1 MDDLEQAENLYVL
14 SAMFGLRLA
23 GFGSIPAIKLKLLEG
38 HAPVSCDA
46 PMLKEGGSNYSFIIY
61 INFRCFNVTVV
72 YNKYQMKYI
81 TV

>member
-1 MDDLEQAENLYVL
+1 MDALEQAENLYVL
-14 SAMFGLRLA
+14 RAMFGLRLA

-46 PMLKEGGSNYSFIIY
+46 PMLEEGGSNYCIINKLSLFERY
-61 INFRCFNVTVV
+61 SSLKYR
-72 YNKYQMKYI
+72 YNMKYI

>member
-1 MDDLEQAENLYVL
+1 ML

-46 PMLKEGGSNYSFIIY
+46 PMLEEGGSNYSFI
-61 INFRCFNVTVV
+61 
-72 YNKYQMKYI
+72 NKLSLF
-81 TV
+81 

>member
-1 MDDLEQAENLYVL
+1 MDALEQAENLYVL

-46 PMLKEGGSNYSFIIY
+46 PMLEEGGSNYSFIIY

-72 YNKYQMKYI
+72 YNK
-81 TV
+81 